1 MAEEPKPD
9 ILSEEAKKIKVP
21 SWWKGPTT
29 MTDASMVVATME
41 KARNPS

>member
-9 ILSEEAKKIKVP
+9 ILTEEARKIKVP

-29 MTDASMVVATME
+29 MTDAQSVIGTME
-41 KARNPS
+41 KARNPT